1 MLSIEQFRQS
11 EQLSAELAEL
21 LKNPT
26 LALAL
31 QICGDVAP
39 VNGGATPY
47 KESHVHIFQHGVDR
61 GYNLY
66 PQVLRKLAEPVAKP
80 TVMPEP
86 EYAEAE
92 EKE

>member
-1 MLSIEQFRQS
+1 MMSIEQFRQS
-11 EQLSAELAEL
+11 ELLSAELAEL

-31 QICGDVAP
+31 QICDAVSPA
-39 VNGGATPY
+39 NGGAKPY
-47 KESHVHIFQHGVDR
+47 EQEHVHVFQHGVDR

-66 PQVLRKLAEPVAKP
+66 PQVLRRLAEPVHTAAP
-80 TVMPEP
+80 PPEP
-86 EYAEAE
+86 EYADVE